1 MRTCALHF
9 SLNWRFYT
17 QKSFNKDISI
27 PISTLKTLL
36 SKSLNI
42 IQCTMYVTGILRCI
56 FISSVVSGTDYSK
69 DPNYLC
75 YYIVCQCPFLSQHLS
90 VLTLFRKFNLCYSL
104 ISSIFNGNLPSF
116 KTINMLSMQI
126 ILNYK

>member
-1 MRTCALHF
+1 
-9 SLNWRFYT
+9 
-17 QKSFNKDISI
+17 
-27 PISTLKTLL
+27 
-36 SKSLNI
+36 
-42 IQCTMYVTGILRCI
+42 MYVTGILRCI

-75 YYIVCQCPFLSQHLS
+75 YYIVCQCPFLSHHLS
-90 VLTLFRKFNLCYSL
+90 ILTLFRKFNLCYSL

>member
-42 IQCTMYVTGILRCI
+42 IQCMSQEFCAVFSFHLSYQEQTIP
-56 FISSVVSGTDYSK
+56 K

>member
-9 SLNWRFYT
+9 SLNWGFYT

-42 IQCTMYVTGILRCI
+42 IQCMSQEFCAVFSFHLSYQEQTIP
-56 FISSVVSGTDYSK
+56 K

>member
-1 MRTCALHF
+1 MSQEFCAVFPFHL
-9 SLNWRFYT
+9 SYQEQT
-17 QKSFNKDISI
+17 I
-27 PISTLKTLL
+27 P
-36 SKSLNI
+36 
-42 IQCTMYVTGILRCI
+42 
-56 FISSVVSGTDYSK
+56 K

>member
-9 SLNWRFYT
+9 SLNWGFYT

-42 IQCTMYVTGILRCI
+42 IQCMSQEFCAVFSFHLSYQEQTIP
-56 FISSVVSGTDYSK
+56 K

-116 KTINMLSMQI
+116 ITINMLGMQI

>member
-1 MRTCALHF
+1 MRTRALHF
-9 SLNWRFYT
+9 SLNWGFYT

-42 IQCTMYVTGILRCI
+42 IQCMSQEFCAVFSFHLSYQEQTIP
-56 FISSVVSGTDYSK
+56 K

-126 ILNYK
+126 ILLNYK